1 MEWFFHKRRGPE
13 WKHGWT
19 GQTLNN
25 ISTPPLPLLAIFA
38 IVILLWS
45 LSNYTSYKAQLYQ
58 TTNNFQLFLFLLPIL
73 FIFLIASSSSDG
85 RPSFRLQIHIM
96 SPITE
101 LAAFLGVL
109 LSWWGASCLG
119 LLPICI
125 SIKVVWS
132 SQEFCLVKETPV
144 LSTYDN
150 KDALLVI
157 VRQVN
162 VHILGLIMVS
172 IEFLFWVL

>member
-85 RPSFRLQIHIM
+85 RPSFQAPNPHHESNHRAGSFPWGVAVLV
-96 SPITE
+96 
-101 LAAFLGVL
+101 GVL
-109 LSWWGASCLG
+109 LVLVSYQSVFQSKWFGALR
-119 LLPICI
+119 
-125 SIKVVWS
+125 S
-132 SQEFCLVKETPV
+132 SV
-144 LSTYDN
+144 
-150 KDALLVI
+150 
-157 VRQVN
+157 
-162 VHILGLIMVS
+162 
-172 IEFLFWVL
+172 